1 MFNFFRKKNKIENA
15 EDYYNYLIE
24 ESKQDKLKTYGFNE
38 KYANQEERL
47 HKIFGNCDK
56 FNKSIKM
63 ILISDTHNCL
73 NMNEFEQFVDAH
85 RDYDVCILLGDHN
98 SYDVEKILKYIDKS
112 KLYGLLGNHDY
123 NYLSEFDINNLNG
136 NVINIKG
143 VNILGIQGSFKYKPS
158 DFPSFTQQESIS
170 FLNEKPKVDILVSH
184 DNRFDS
190 KMIGNP
196 AHQGLFGITYYLYKN
211 KVPYHI
217 HGHLHNPYK
226 QEMINGTKEIS
237 VYMYE
242 YIELRAE

>member
-38 KYANQEERL
+38 KNANPEESL

-98 SYDVEKILKYIDKS
+98 SYDIEKILKYIDKS

>member
-98 SYDVEKILKYIDKS
+98 SYDIEKILKYIDKS

-170 FLNEKPKVDILVSH
+170 FLNENDW
-184 DNRFDS
+184 
-190 KMIGNP
+190 
-196 AHQGLFGITYYLYKN
+196 
-211 KVPYHI
+211 
-217 HGHLHNPYK
+217 
-226 QEMINGTKEIS
+226 
-237 VYMYE
+237 
-242 YIELRAE
+242 

>member
-63 ILISDTHNCL
+63 RLISDTHNCL

-98 SYDVEKILKYIDKS
+98 SYDIEKILKYIDKS

-190 KMIGNP
+190 KMIGNLIS
-196 AHQGLFGITYYLYKN
+196 GNDISK
-211 KVPYHI
+211 I
-217 HGHLHNPYK
+217 HSL
-226 QEMINGTKEIS
+226 INT
-237 VYMYE
+237 
-242 YIELRAE
+242 A